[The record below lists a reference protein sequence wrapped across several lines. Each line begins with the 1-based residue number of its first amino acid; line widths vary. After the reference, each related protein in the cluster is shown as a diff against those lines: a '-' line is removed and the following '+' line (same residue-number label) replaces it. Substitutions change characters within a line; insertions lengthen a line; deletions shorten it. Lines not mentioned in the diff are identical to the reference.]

1 MTLDGEAF
9 DLARWEGH
17 VVVVNIWATWCA
29 PCLQELPEFADAAWR
44 WNNESVRFVGL
55 AIDSPIEKIPRVPY
69 PIDPVDGRTQQAWN
83 ATSIPSTFVIKAD
96 GTVAWS
102 VRGSIHGHD
111 LDEVLTEVTGKPA
124 PAARGPAVS
133 RQAAARLSPAATE
146 K

>member
-1 MTLDGEAF
+1 
-9 DLARWEGH
+9 
-17 VVVVNIWATWCA
+17 
-29 PCLQELPEFADAAWR
+29 LQELPEFADAAWR

-55 AIDSPIEKIPRVPY
+55 AVDSPIEKIPRVVERFNIPY
-69 PIDPVDGRTQQAWN
+69 PIVPVDGRTQQAWN
-83 ATSIPSTFVIKAD
+83 ASSIPSTFVIKAD

-102 VRGSIHGHD
+102 VRGAIHGHN

-133 RQAAARLSPAATE
+133 RQAAARPSPAATE